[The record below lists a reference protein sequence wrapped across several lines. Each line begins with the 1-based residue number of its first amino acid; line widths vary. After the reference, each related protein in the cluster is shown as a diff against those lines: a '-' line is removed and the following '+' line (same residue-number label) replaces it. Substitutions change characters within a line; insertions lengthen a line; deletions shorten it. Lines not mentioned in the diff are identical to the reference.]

1 MKRFGTRK
9 VAVAAAV
16 LAGMGA
22 IGGGVAIAAGG
33 DDDATETPITGAALG
48 RAKAAALAYTGAGR
62 VTQTEVGDEESKY
75 EVEVTLPG
83 GKQVDVQ
90 LDGGFH
96 VVGSKGDGDDQGDD

>member
-1 MKRFGTRK
+1 MKRIGTRQL
-9 VAVAAAV
+9 AVAAAV

-22 IGGGVAIAAGG
+22 IGGGVAVAAGG
-33 DDDATETPITGAALG
+33 DDDATETPITGAELA
-48 RAKAAALAYTGAGR
+48 RAKAAALAYTGAGK

-75 EVEVTLPG
+75 EVEVTLPD

-96 VVGSKGDGDDQGDD
+96 VVGAEGDGHDDED